1 MAQFEE
7 MLQKAIDS
15 KISPV
20 VKGFGDRLDE
30 LEKVDP
36 VSIHTKGAVVDD
48 GSLSQVGE
56 SSYKLAGGTVVNP
69 ESMWNPVGKGF
80 RRANGIFEKLGE
92 EAQEFF
98 VNIKAGLKKGGLV
111 TAVTKALDLGD
122 VMRSGDDSS
131 AGLFVPD
138 DIRYALLQFAPP
150 GTIVWPRAQ
159 VWPMTTDNIQWPKL
173 KQTFTEGSEDFF
185 GNVVM
190 TWTEEGDQKT
200 DTKAQ
205 FGSLA
210 LDAHELSAY
219 TEVTDILLADSAIN
233 IGNLLVQL
241 FQGAYWHY
249 TDKIFL
255 NGMGGTRPMGVLNH
269 PGVTHIDRVEAGRI
283 RFEDLLNM
291 SSELPNMFDSGAVWM
306 MKKEV
311 FNSLRKQK
319 DDQGRP
325 VIDLGGGYNDFSQG
339 IAGYIIGYPVIMSD
353 YKTAALGSEGDV
365 VLGDW
370 KHYFIGERS
379 SISIEMSRHV
389 AFQHNRTAFRC
400 TSRLGGNVEQEKAFV
415 ILNADADSS
424 LS

>member
-1 MAQFEE
+1 
-7 MLQKAIDS
+7 
-15 KISPV
+15 
-20 VKGFGDRLDE
+20 
-30 LEKVDP
+30 
-36 VSIHTKGAVVDD
+36 
-48 GSLSQVGE
+48 
-56 SSYKLAGGTVVNP
+56 
-69 ESMWNPVGKGF
+69 
-80 RRANGIFEKLGE
+80 
-92 EAQEFF
+92 
-98 VNIKAGLKKGGLV
+98 
-111 TAVTKALDLGD
+111 
-122 VMRSGDDSS
+122 
-131 AGLFVPD
+131 
-138 DIRYALLQFAPP
+138 
-150 GTIVWPRAQ
+150 
-159 VWPMTTDNIQWPKL
+159 
-173 KQTFTEGSEDFF
+173 
-185 GNVVM
+185 
-190 TWTEEGDQKT
+190 
-200 DTKAQ
+200 
-205 FGSLA
+205 
-210 LDAHELSAY
+210 
-219 TEVTDILLADSAIN
+219 
-233 IGNLLVQL
+233 
-241 FQGAYWHY
+241 
-249 TDKIFL
+249 
-255 NGMGGTRPMGVLNH
+255 MGVLNH